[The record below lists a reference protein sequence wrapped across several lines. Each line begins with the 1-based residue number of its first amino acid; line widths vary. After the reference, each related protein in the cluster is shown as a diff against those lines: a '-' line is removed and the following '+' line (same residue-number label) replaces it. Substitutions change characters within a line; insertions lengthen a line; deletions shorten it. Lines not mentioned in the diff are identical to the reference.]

1 MDLLLTAVY
10 VIAALTTTGL
20 SQETY
25 VIPFVE
31 RSSLG
36 QTFRVSYKIVL
47 YQVISIY
54 ICFQVSTCVKC
65 YAIIYYTMKCNLML
79 SCLVSIWQPL
89 VTLNAANSA
98 QISID
103 AATDVSECG
112 VAINLTGNMQCLE
125 EYDLYISRS
134 LRIPDE
140 YDVYEC
146 RNPYQIIY
154 DCGEGQN
161 STAVNDSLTLVTSD
175 LQSLIDFNFSTVWAY
190 RMTDSPVTIT
200 LELPEAFQMNIIIMA
215 VETVPIDAE
224 FYVSLG
230 GGDETLL
237 GRLLAVET
245 SSCKIT
251 DNCFFYDTRPMHILG
266 HHTYDLVTMDKLRV
280 VFSGTNLLSYTISHL
295 VIREL
300 YISAA

>member
-36 QTFRVSYKIVL
+36 QTVQSVL
-47 YQVISIY
+47 QDSFISG
-54 ICFQVSTCVKC
+54 
-65 YAIIYYTMKCNLML
+65 NLF
-79 SCLVSIWQPL
+79 

-103 AATDVSECG
+103 AATDPSECG

-134 LRIPDE
+134 LGIPDE

-154 DCGEGQN
+154 DCGEGKN

-175 LQSLIDFNFSTVWAY
+175 LQSLIDFNFNTVWAY

-200 LELPEAFQMNIIIMA
+200 LELPEPFQ
-215 VETVPIDAE
+215 
-224 FYVSLG
+224 VS
-230 GGDETLL
+230 
-237 GRLLAVET
+237 
-245 SSCKIT
+245 
-251 DNCFFYDTRPMHILG
+251 FYDCTTLTDI
-266 HHTYDLVTMDKLRV
+266 
-280 VFSGTNLLSYTISHL
+280 
-295 VIREL
+295 
-300 YISAA
+300 